1 MAATIDDALELAVI
15 NFRGIEDK
23 DGEPYILHCLRVMHG
38 VSGPVAQQV
47 AILHDL
53 VEDAG
58 VTLEDLRNR
67 GFAEEVVTAIDLM
80 THREQDNYAEYVI
93 RLKPNSI
100 AKQVK
105 LADLR
110 DNSSLDR
117 VLYRSDRLQSDLL
130 RVQRY
135 LLSYQFLSDRIDEPS
150 YRHRMSELE
159 QE

>member
-23 DGEPYILHCLRVMHG
+23 DGEPYILHCLRVMNG

-47 AILHDL
+47 AVLHDL
-53 VEDAG
+53 VEDTG

-80 THREQDNYAEYVI
+80 THREQDSYAEYVI

-105 LADLR
+105 LSDLR
-110 DNSSLDR
+110 DNASLDR
-117 VLYRSDRLQSDLL
+117 VLYRNDRLQSDLL
-130 RVQRY
+130 RVQCY

-150 YRHRMSELE
+150 YRDRMSELK